1 MPESQPP
8 TEVSS
13 HPVPLAASHR
23 SAVIVVLPAY
33 NEEANI
39 AKLLDRIQRA
49 MEDASLRYRVVVVDD
64 GSIDQ
69 TGAILEEYRSRLPL
83 EIARHKVN
91 QGLGAT
97 IRDGIYLAA
106 KSASKNDIIVTMDS
120 DETHPPGLIARMV
133 GMIREGHDVVIA
145 SRYQPGGR
153 VCGLT
158 LGRRMVSYFA
168 SLMCRVV
175 FPTKGVRDYTCGFR
189 AYRGEVLHQAL
200 ARYGEGFIQ
209 PVGFQCMVDILLKLR
224 RNGAIMGE
232 APLILRYDLKRG
244 QSKMKLART
253 AFGTMLLLAR
263 HRIGKPL

>member
-1 MPESQPP
+1 M
-8 TEVSS
+8 
-13 HPVPLAASHR
+13 
-23 SAVIVVLPAY
+23 IVVLPAY

-39 AKLLDRIQRA
+39 GRLLNRIQEA
-49 MEDASLRYRVVVVDD
+49 MEESSFRYRVIVVDD
-64 GSIDQ
+64 GSTDR
-69 TGAILEEYRSRLPL
+69 TAEILEEYASRMPL
-83 EIARHKVN
+83 QVARHKVN

-106 KSASKNDIIVTMDS
+106 KSASGNDVIVTMDS
-120 DETHPPGLIARMV
+120 DETHPPGLIARMA
-133 GMIREGHDVVIA
+133 GLIREGHDVVIA

-158 LGRRMVSYFA
+158 AGRRLISYLA

-189 AYRGEVLHQAL
+189 AYRGEILHQAL
-200 ARYGEGFIQ
+200 ARYGDDFVAPG
-209 PVGFQCMVDILLKLR
+209 GFQCMVDILLKLR
-224 RNGAIMGE
+224 RAGAIMGE

-253 AFGTMLLLAR
+253 ALGTLSLLAR
-263 HRIGKPL
+263 HRFKPR